1 MELDSKQQRGLAV
14 GALIGA
20 VLGAGTAFLL
30 LTTPKDEED
39 DDNEREPLTGR
50 ELVGLTS
57 AAAVFIRRVDNFRR
71 RL

>member
-1 MELDSKQQRGLAV
+1 MELDTRQQRGLAV

-30 LTTPKDEED
+30 LTAPKEEVD
-39 DDNEREPLTGR
+39 TEREPVTGR
-50 ELVGLTS
+50 ELISLTT
-57 AAAVFIRRVDNFRR
+57 AAAVLIRRVDNFRR